1 MRVSIDEVVIE
12 VTARPGA
19 SRRGVIGVS
28 GDRLVIAVH
37 SQPDKGKANDEL
49 IEYLAREMR
58 VPRSALLIVRGETS
72 RRKTIRVVTHEPIK
86 DRISTEENRQPKVAS
101 ASARSL
107 SGRCP
112 SASNSD

>member
-1 MRVSIDEVVIE
+1 MRISIDEVVIE
-12 VTARPGA
+12 VTARAGA

-28 GDRLVIAVH
+28 GDRLVVAIN

-72 RRKTIRVVTHEPIK
+72 RRKTIRVVTHEPT
-86 DRISTEENRQPKVAS
+86 RVAS
-101 ASARSL
+101 RLRQISK
-107 SGRCP
+107 P
-112 SASNSD
+112 K

>member
-12 VTARPGA
+12 LTARPGA
-19 SRRGVIGVS
+19 SRRGVVGVS
-28 GDRLVIAVH
+28 GDRLIVAIH

-72 RRKTIRVVTHEPIK
+72 RRKTIRVVTHEPT
-86 DRISTEENRQPKVAS
+86 RVAS
-101 ASARSL
+101 RLRQISK
-107 SGRCP
+107 P
-112 SASNSD
+112 K